1 MDLIKV
7 DNNFKDKEKLYS
19 VNDEAFPDE
28 ERISSEKLINF
39 CLNLNCDFWGIYDD
53 EFAGFIV
60 ILPDKELKI
69 AYIWFLAIDSKYRS
83 KGLGTKTL
91 QEINKKY
98 SEFQLVLDLEKIDE
112 TAKNIEQRKKRLAF
126 YERNGYIRTNFG
138 MTYFGVDYE
147 ILCNDTKFNNKDF
160 QTFISKIK
168 LKGFNPKIY
177 PIKE

>member
-112 TAKNIEQRKKRLAF
+112 TAKNIEQRK
-126 YERNGYIRTNFG
+126 
-138 MTYFGVDYE
+138 D
-147 ILCNDTKFNNKDF
+147 
-160 QTFISKIK
+160 
-168 LKGFNPKIY
+168 
-177 PIKE
+177 